1 MDSSPHHREHGGR
14 RRVRIIGPVSHHN
27 KKETPM
33 KNVVR
38 SIQSSPGP
46 KQKHHQRFVPDP
58 TEKKTVICH
67 FWKEKILE
75 KKKDLPPFLGK
86 KKHLK
91 KSGEVPAKSHRIENG
106 RPFRKIGTKID
117 RISVVFNSRDWHLSL
132 THVKKYFQ

>member
-1 MDSSPHHREHGGR
+1 
-14 RRVRIIGPVSHHN
+14 
-27 KKETPM
+27 M

-86 KKHLK
+86 KNTLK
-91 KSGEVPAKSHRIENG
+91 KAGKYRPSRTVSKMADPFERLAPKSIA
-106 RPFRKIGTKID
+106 
-117 RISVVFNSRDWHLSL
+117 
-132 THVKKYFQ
+132 FQ